1 MFFNDKKLSEK
12 MESIQEKLYE
22 KLRKFLADFNN
33 EKVKLTNMD

>member
-22 KLRKFLADFNN
+22 KLRKLLTDFNN